1 MFQIGLW
8 KLQKTKKNIIFF
20 NNMDNNEKEEKL
32 TVISSNQEL
41 ALALMVM
48 AANSTVEHCDRPG
61 FIRMYIKDFSIF
73 HGTTSTDEVLYRFLI
88 SSSDK
93 LAFGIVTNND
103 PSETIGGTVFE
114 TLLKEKPNKIIIK
127 QIQVDPG
134 VVHFII
140 NDRQCLTEMSWA
152 DNSWMFSMSD
162 PESCDIMAMN
172 HMALMDEAV
181 DFIFKPATITDTWR
195 VEQIVKHVNRRLDE
209 LWKKLPDGHV
219 LEEREATPL
228 ENNTLGRFMELEQ
241 MQRFLEELGLDV
253 D

>member
-1 MFQIGLW
+1 
-8 KLQKTKKNIIFF
+8 
-20 NNMDNNEKEEKL
+20 MDNNEKEEKL
-32 TVISSNQEL
+32 TIINSGHEL
-41 ALALMVM
+41 ASALMVL
-48 AANSTVEHCDRPG
+48 AASSTVAHCDMPG

-73 HGTTSTDEVLYRFLI
+73 HGTTFMDELLNKFII

-93 LAFGIVTNND
+93 LAFGIVTNDD

-140 NDRQCLTEMSWA
+140 NGRQSLTEMSWA

-172 HMALMDEAV
+172 HVALMDEAV
-181 DFIFKPATITDTWR
+181 NFNSKPSTMTDTWR
-195 VEQIVKHVNRRLDE
+195 VEQIVKHVKRRLDE

-219 LEEREATPL
+219 LEDREATPL

-241 MQRFLEELGLDV
+241 LQNLFEELGLDIE
-253 D
+253 